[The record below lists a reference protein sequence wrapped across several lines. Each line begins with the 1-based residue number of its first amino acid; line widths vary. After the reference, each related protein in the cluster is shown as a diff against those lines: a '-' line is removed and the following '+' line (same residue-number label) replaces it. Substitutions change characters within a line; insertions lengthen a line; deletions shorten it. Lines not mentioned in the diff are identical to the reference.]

1 MGNEIIFG
9 KGAVAPP
16 EPAHRPDFRW
26 TGREQRG
33 VGRVGVRKNILITGA
48 SAGLGEQMARDFA
61 ARGRNLALCARRLDR
76 LQALRDELLAAHPG
90 ITVTVRQLD
99 VTEHAR
105 VFEVFDEVRAEWGT
119 LDRVIVNAGGGKG
132 RPIGTGGFDTN
143 LHSARI
149 NFVAALA
156 QCEAAVRIF
165 RDQRHGHLVMIS
177 SMSAMRGLPRGMT
190 TYAAAKA
197 GVAALAEGIRADLL
211 GTGVKVTTVFP
222 GYIVSEANPAG
233 RPKPMMVGTEQ
244 GVRAMVRAIERERP
258 RAQVPAWPWVPLGF
272 VMRHAPLRA
281 VARFS

>member
-1 MGNEIIFG
+1 
-9 KGAVAPP
+9 
-16 EPAHRPDFRW
+16 
-26 TGREQRG
+26 
-33 VGRVGVRKNILITGA
+33 LITGA
-48 SAGLGEQMARDFA
+48 SAGLGAQMARDFA

-76 LQALRDELLAAHPG
+76 LEALRDDLLAAHPDLT
-90 ITVTVRQLD
+90 ITVRRLD
-99 VTEHAR
+99 VTDHA
-105 VFEVFDEVRAEWGT
+105 EVFTVFDAVRADFGT

-132 RPIGTGGFDTN
+132 RPVGTGGFDTN
-143 LHSARI
+143 LHSAQT

-165 RDQRHGHLVMIS
+165 RDQGHGHLVMIS

-190 TYAAAKA
+190 TYAATKA

-211 GTGVKVTTVFP
+211 GTGVKVTTVYP
-222 GYIVSEANPAG
+222 GYIVSEANPATK
-233 RPKPMMVGTEQ
+233 PKPMMVGTEQ

-258 RAQVPAWPWVPLGF
+258 QAKVPGWPWVPLGF